1 MRHDDPVRTLIR
13 GLAPPAPPE
22 ALEVRTLAAAG
33 CELRVRREP
42 DLWERAWAS
51 RAVRRAWVTSVV
63 VLLAGHAALTV
74 RVGFG
79 GGARRARADE
89 PARLPAEIAQLADL
103 PPIVLSAAA
112 WESASGAV
120 PGPAVA
126 PPGPAK
132 EVVR

>member
-1 MRHDDPVRTLIR
+1 MRHDDPIRTLIR
-13 GLAPPAPPE
+13 GLAPPVPPE
-22 ALEVRTLAAAG
+22 ALEVRTLAAAVR
-33 CELRVRREP
+33 ELRVHREP

-51 RAVRRAWVTSVV
+51 RAVRLVWVTCVL
-63 VLLAGHAALTV
+63 VLLAGHAALSV
-74 RVGFG
+74 RFG
-79 GGARRARADE
+79 SDGGARRARADG

-112 WESASGAV
+112 WESAGGAV
-120 PGPAVA
+120 PGPAGA